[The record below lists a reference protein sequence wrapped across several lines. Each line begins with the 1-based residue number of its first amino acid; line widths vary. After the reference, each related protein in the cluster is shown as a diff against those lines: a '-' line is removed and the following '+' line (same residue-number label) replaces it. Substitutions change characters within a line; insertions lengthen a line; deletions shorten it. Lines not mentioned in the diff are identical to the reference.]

1 MRITFFAVFLSLIL
15 IIEAFIQRIDNGAA
29 SLFVLLGATFGMLYL
44 IASALHVVV
53 HFKAYKSKII
63 YDRRRK
69 V

>member
-1 MRITFFAVFLSLIL
+1 MRVTFFALFLSTIF
-15 IIEAFIQRIDNGAA
+15 IIEAFIQRSDNGAA
-29 SLFVLLGATFGMLYL
+29 SPFVLIGAIFGMLYL
-44 IASALHVVV
+44 LASVLHVLL